1 MFLKDPL
8 KLIAALIIPLTAGWV
23 GSIFTMPAIDLWY
36 AGLVKPSFNPPD
48 AVFGPVWSILYFLMG
63 ISLYLVW
70 REGASVPRVN
80 FAIGIFG
87 VQIILNTLWSVVFF
101 GMENPGGG
109 LFVIGLL
116 WIAILA
122 NIFAFIRIS
131 KVAAYLLIPY
141 LLWVSFAAVLN
152 FEIWILN

>member
-1 MFLKDPL
+1 MFLREPF
-8 KLIAALIIPLTAGWV
+8 KLIASLIIPLAAGWI
-23 GSIFTMPAIDLWY
+23 GSVFTMPAIDSWY
-36 AGLVKPSFNPPD
+36 STLVKPSFNPPD

-63 ISLYLVW
+63 VSLYLVW

-87 VQIILNTLWSVVFF
+87 VQIILNTLWSIVFF
-101 GMENPGGG
+101 GMESPGGA
-109 LFVIGLL
+109 LLVIGLL

-122 NIFAFIRIS
+122 NIFAFARIS
-131 KVAAYLLIPY
+131 KMAAYLLVPY

>member
-1 MFLKDPL
+1 MIFKDPL
-8 KLIAALIIPLTAGWV
+8 KLIASLIIPLAAGWI
-23 GSIFTMPAIDLWY
+23 GSIFTTPHIDSWY
-36 AGLVKPSFNPPD
+36 STLVKPPFNPP
-48 AVFGPVWSILYFLMG
+48 AFVFGPVWSVLYFLMG
-63 ISLYLVW
+63 VSLYLVW

-80 FAIGIFG
+80 FAIGVFG

-101 GMENPGGG
+101 GMESPGGA

-122 NIFAFIRIS
+122 NIFAFVRIS
-131 KVAAYLLIPY
+131 KVAACLLVPY